1 MKNCWWLAGVLLV
14 VLLLTSCRQNDVL
27 SRVRAGDFS
36 LVYKGTYRGNLRF
49 LGQGREHETT
59 VQQLR
64 ADIEG
69 DKSVMD
75 LISGEFYELPHDEY
89 HFKYA
94 AIDEERDIMLL
105 RYFARIPEHALYA
118 GYQIQFVFARTP
130 LRLQSIYTSEVPL
143 E

>member
-1 MKNCWWLAGVLLV
+1 MKSCWFLAGVSLV
-14 VLLLTSCRQNDVL
+14 ALLLTSCRRNDVL

-49 LGQGREHETT
+49 LGQGREYETT

-69 DKSVMD
+69 DMSFMD
-75 LISGEFYELPHDEY
+75 LISREFYELTHDEY

-94 AIDEERDIMLL
+94 AIDAERDIILL

-118 GYQIQFVFARTP
+118 GYQMQFVFTRTP
-130 LRLQSIYTSEVPL
+130 LRLLSIYTCEVPL